1 MPDGLLGSVEQFA
14 STAASEEA
22 AFGQLNELEEPLSN
36 VRFVAIARQLLTP
49 TLGLANR
56 IVFQLGL
63 HARQAALTVGDC
75 SRPRCRSCF
84 GWPTH

>member
-36 VRFVAIARQLLTP
+36 VRFVAITRQLLTL
-49 TLGLANR
+49 TLGSR
-56 IVFQLGL
+56 IELYSSWVCMR
-63 HARQAALTVGDC
+63 ARQ
-75 SRPRCRSCF
+75 
-84 GWPTH
+84 H